1 MLLKILSLV
10 AIIIANIAIIS
21 LTLLFLS
28 IKQKPNNIWV
38 LHNLWSTPILIRL
51 KLIKMKLY
59 NFIILFQYWALTLLS
74 IQWFLEPLHTITK
87 RVKFYHLIA
96 FTIVIGL
103 VCFYSL
109 VTLLLMVII
118 IDYEWIHCPYSLY
131 CLVLEEFVLT
141 QWHWT
146 STQILL
152 SLYFLLIFKLFLL
165 IKKLVLFE

>member
-1 MLLKILSLV
+1 MLLWIYSL
-10 AIIIANIAIIS
+10 IIANIFIVIS
-21 LTLLFLS
+21 LTFLLLS
-28 IKQKPNNIWV
+28 IKQKPNYIWV

-51 KLIKMKLY
+51 KLIKMIFYDL
-59 NFIILFQYWALTLLS
+59 IILFQYRALTLLS

-87 RVKFYHLIA
+87 RVKFYHLTT
-96 FTIVIGL
+96 FTITVAL
-103 VCFYSL
+103 VCFYSS
-109 VTLLLMVII
+109 VTLTLMVFV
-118 IDYEWIHCPYSLY
+118 IDYEWIYCPYSLY
-131 CLVLEEFVLT
+131 CLVTDEFVLT